1 MKMAILVRFLTWSW
15 SRVLVCGLHSH
26 GESKNGLGSSR
37 KNSGQ
42 TIFLQSLEK
51 TLILRWSGTEIFP
64 SGYPIFSY
72 IWCLLAV
79 RFTHEFLQNL
89 LKLKNNSSFVS
100 GWILVFSFMGK
111 ENTQVAYLD
120 LQIFGGWSLHVIYSK
135 PRKIQIKVFPYLAMV
150 WKWLISEEN
159 PSGIWKQG
167 NCFKF

>member
-1 MKMAILVRFLTWSW
+1 MQMRSFWGGVLICCVAFQEESNNYKCAPNKNTWQTKFLKYSEMLKNGDGHFEEFLTWFW
-15 SRVLVCGLHSH
+15 SRVLVCGLYSH
-26 GESKNGLGSSR
+26 GESRNGLGSSR

-51 TLILRWSGTEIFP
+51 TIILRWSGTEIFP

-111 ENTQVAYLD
+111 ENT
-120 LQIFGGWSLHVIYSK
+120 
-135 PRKIQIKVFPYLAMV
+135 
-150 WKWLISEEN
+150 
-159 PSGIWKQG
+159 
-167 NCFKF
+167 